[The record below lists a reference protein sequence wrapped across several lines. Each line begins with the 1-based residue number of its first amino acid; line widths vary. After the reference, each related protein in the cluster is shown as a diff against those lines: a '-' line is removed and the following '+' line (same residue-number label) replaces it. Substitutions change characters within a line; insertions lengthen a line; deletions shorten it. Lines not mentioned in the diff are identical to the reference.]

1 MGVQEL
7 KHAAKLREWSEK
19 VAECRT
25 SGKGVRIWC
34 AEKGVSTKTY
44 YHWEKLVV
52 MKAAQQHMLPA
63 PAQGGTLVRIEP
75 EMLAGN
81 DIIGNGITIHHGE
94 SVITLPAGNSAEAVA
109 NLVKALNSHV

>member
-1 MGVQEL
+1 
-7 KHAAKLREWSEK
+7 
-19 VAECRT
+19 
-25 SGKGVRIWC
+25 
-34 AEKGVSTKTY
+34 
-44 YHWEKLVV
+44 

-94 SVITLPAGNSAEAVA
+94 SVITLPAGSSAEAVA